1 MSDDRDFVNG
11 MIVKKPNSNAPE
23 WVKAKMSIKLDD
35 FKGWIGGFVKA
46 NPDDEWINID
56 IKESQKG
63 TWYAERDTW
72 KPEKKDL
79 NPQPRKLMTFLGNI
93 NRRCRTP
100 VRPLCPVPFSGA
112 FFEVKPCLTNTFIGA
127 NWAICSKPTPHPS

>member
-11 MIVKKPNSNAPE
+11 MIIKKPNDNAPE

-35 FKGWIGGFVKA
+35 FKSWIGGFVKA

-63 TWYAERDTW
+63 TLYAERDTW
-72 KPEKKDL
+72 KPEKKAAA
-79 NPQPRKLMTFLGNI
+79 PQAKSDEDIP
-93 NRRCRTP
+93 
-100 VRPLCPVPFSGA
+100 
-112 FFEVKPCLTNTFIGA
+112 
-127 NWAICSKPTPHPS
+127 W

>member
-11 MIVKKPNSNAPE
+11 MIIKKPNDNAPD
-23 WVKAKMSIKLDD
+23 W
-35 FKGWIGGFVKA
+35 VKA

-72 KPEKKDL
+72 KPEKKDSA
-79 NPQPRKLMTFLGNI
+79 PAAKETDDIP
-93 NRRCRTP
+93 
-100 VRPLCPVPFSGA
+100 
-112 FFEVKPCLTNTFIGA
+112 
-127 NWAICSKPTPHPS
+127 W

>member
-23 WVKAKMSIKLDD
+23 WVKAKVSIKLDD

-72 KPEKKDL
+72 KPEKKDSAA
-79 NPQPRKLMTFLGNI
+79 PAAKETDDIP
-93 NRRCRTP
+93 
-100 VRPLCPVPFSGA
+100 
-112 FFEVKPCLTNTFIGA
+112 
-127 NWAICSKPTPHPS
+127 W